1 MSCWRCM
8 DCRRRGCK
16 EDVRKRLVET
26 RLRRIIESMRPDTTA
41 LADDACYLALKAR
54 DARFDGSFFT
64 GVTSTG
70 IYCRPVC
77 SVKTPKRENCRFFGH
92 AAQAENAGFRPCLR
106 CRPELAPHS
115 VVWSIQDASYI
126 LAHQAARLLDEP
138 EAWAPTFV
146 ASRTALPPEGALR
159 LRPGKAVSAA
169 PVGEEAASKPDRGG
183 SSPRDT
189 GPSVAGLAA
198 RLGVSDRHV
207 RRIFETQFGVSPVQY
222 LQTRRLLTAKQLL
235 ADTALP
241 ITQIALISGFASV
254 RRFNA
259 AFVEHY
265 GLNPTQLRR
274 QGATPSDQGITVKLG
289 YRPPY
294 DVAAMTGFFKKRQI
308 NAIEF
313 VADSE
318 SGTRMGRTFRIETGG
333 RIHAGWLLAAFDE
346 RRCHVALR
354 VSDSLREVLPLV
366 IRRLRA
372 MLDLDADPQAINS
385 ALHSSF
391 PDGDGL
397 RVPGAMDGYELAVR
411 AVLGQQ
417 ITVAAAR
424 TLAQRM
430 VDKLGEPIET
440 PWPELTLLFPSAAVL
455 AQASGDTLGQLGI
468 VRQRQTAI
476 VGIAKAVV
484 EKRLQLHGSADVNA
498 TIAALKEL
506 PGIGD
511 WTAQYI
517 AMRALRWPDAFPAGD
532 VALHKALGVQG
543 LKNPARQAELAS
555 IAWKPWRSYA
565 VIRAWSGTLR
575 AEAAPAPASLPLTI
589 KMIAS
594 RGQPARARAIKRSIR
609 S

>member
-1 MSCWRCM
+1 M
-8 DCRRRGCK
+8 
-16 EDVRKRLVET
+16 T
-26 RLRRIIESMRPDTTA
+26 PDATP

-54 DARFDGSFFT
+54 DARFDGRFFT

-138 EAWAPTFV
+138 EAWADMAPTLV

-159 LRPGKAVSAA
+159 LRPGEAGSAA
-169 PVGEEAASKPDRGG
+169 PAGEERTASRRTPVTFE
-183 SSPRDT
+183 PT
-189 GPSVAGLAA
+189 VAGLAA
-198 RLGVSDRHV
+198 KLGVSDRHV
-207 RRIFETQFGVSPVQY
+207 RRIFETQFGVSPMQY

-241 ITQIALISGFASV
+241 VTQVALISGFASV

-259 AFVEHY
+259 AFVGHY
-265 GLNPTQLRR
+265 GLNPTQMRR
-274 QGATPSDQGITVKLG
+274 QGATSPDTGITVRLG

-294 DVAAMTGFFKKRQI
+294 DVAAMTGFFSKRQI

-313 VADSE
+313 VAD
-318 SGTRMGRTFRIETGG
+318 GAGGMGMGRTFRVEVSGKV
-333 RIHAGWLLAAFDE
+333 HAGWIHASFNE
-346 RRCHVALR
+346 SRCHVVLR
-354 VSDSLREVLPLV
+354 ISDSLREVLPLV

-372 MLDLDADPQAINS
+372 MLDLDADPQAIN
-385 ALHSSF
+385 AVLHAGF
-391 PDGDGL
+391 PGGDGL

-430 VDKLGEPIET
+430 VDKFGEPIET
-440 PWPELTLLFPSAAVL
+440 PWPALTRLFPAAAVL
-455 AQASGDTLGQLGI
+455 AQASGDALGQLGI
-468 VRQRQTAI
+468 VKQRQTAI
-476 VGIAKAVV
+476 VGIAQAVAD
-484 EKRLQLHGSADVNA
+484 KRLQLHGGADVNA
-498 TIAALKEL
+498 TIAALKAL

-543 LKNPARQAELAS
+543 LKHPAKEAELAS
-555 IAWKPWRSYA
+555 LAWKPWRSYA
-565 VIRAWSGTLR
+565 VIRAWSGTMQ
-575 AEAAPAPASLPLTI
+575 AAPPPDATQLIADGARTARAGTI
-589 KMIAS
+589 KSI
-594 RGQPARARAIKRSIR
+594 QPT
-609 S
+609 

>member
-1 MSCWRCM
+1 MTPS
-8 DCRRRGCK
+8 
-16 EDVRKRLVET
+16 
-26 RLRRIIESMRPDTTA
+26 TA
-41 LADDACYLALKAR
+41 PLADDACYLALKTR
-54 DARFDGSFFT
+54 DARFDGRFFT

-92 AAQAENAGFRPCLR
+92 AAQAEGAGFRPCLR

-138 EAWAPTFV
+138 DAW
-146 ASRTALPPEGALR
+146 
-159 LRPGKAVSAA
+159 PG
-169 PVGEEAASKPDRGG
+169 GL
-183 SSPRDT
+183 
-189 GPSVAGLAA
+189 PSVESLAA

-207 RRIFETQFGVSPVQY
+207 RRIFETQFGVSPMQY

-241 ITQIALISGFASV
+241 ITQIALISGYASV

-259 AFVEHY
+259 AFVGHY

-274 QGATPSDQGITVKLG
+274 QGSAPSDQGITVKLG

-308 NAIEF
+308 HAIEF
-313 VADSE
+313 IDEAA
-318 SGTRMGRTFRIETGG
+318 GATKMGRTFRVETGG
-333 RIHAGWLLAAFDE
+333 KVHAGWLLASFDE
-346 RRCHVALR
+346 SRCHVALHI
-354 VSDSLREVLPLV
+354 SDSLREVLPLV
-366 IRRLRA
+366 IRRVRA
-372 MLDLDADPQAINS
+372 MLDLDADPQAIN
-385 ALHSSF
+385 AVLHDSF
-391 PDGDGL
+391 PGGDGL

-430 VDKLGEPIET
+430 VDKLGEAIET
-440 PWPELTLLFPSAAVL
+440 PWPGLTRLFPAPAVL
-455 AQASGDTLGQLGI
+455 AQASGNTLGQLGI

-476 VGIAKAVV
+476 VGIAQAVA
-484 EKRLQLHGSADVNA
+484 EKRVQLHGGADVNA

-543 LKNPARQAELAS
+543 QKNPAKEAEQASL
-555 IAWKPWRSYA
+555 AWKPWRSYA
-565 VIRAWSGTLR
+565 VIRAWSGAMQPSAL
-575 AEAAPAPASLPLTI
+575 APATQNATEF
-589 KMIAS
+589 IAT
-594 RGQPARARAIKRSIR
+594 RAQPARADTLKRSIKP
-609 S
+609 